1 MPTQPLLAYMDGP
14 DGIASTVGSRME
26 NNDAT
31 MPIKGANTIS
41 YKNLQD
47 KFLMQGEGCLPLDC
61 MFCDQTFK
69 HPEDLGKH
77 VLTQHRPTLCEP
89 AVLRV
94 EAEYLS
100 HLEKGQ
106 LKTDL
111 PSSDVSEKD
120 NQDFS
125 CVVCGQTFDEAFDVE
140 AHMRKHK
147 DSFTYWCNVCGRRF
161 KEPWFLKNHMRTHT
175 GKPGS
180 RSKTPQG
187 SESPITINEVV
198 QDQITEHI
206 TSPYKI
212 CMVCGFLFQNKE
224 SLIEHSKVH
233 TKDSVAG
240 DDGSQADR
248 GGKGKRSP
256 REEFLQFLNLK
267 PRLPPSSGKLEKP
280 VKWIAELDPFSTYQA
295 WQLATKGKI
304 AIGHG
309 QIKEPGQEGSTDNDD
324 SSSDKEELGEIWKAN
339 KVSQTESMG
348 KNKASKTGSC
358 AGISRYPCR
367 EVPSVEIDPKL
378 PQNKD
383 KPTHCSECGKAF
395 RTYHQLVLHSR
406 VHKRDRKNDAD
417 ANSVDGKPPRSSL
430 ADVVT
435 LDENT
440 AGGEGGSEDGSEDG
454 LIETLDKNEDEI
466 ERTKVKNLGASREC
480 SYCGKYFRSNYYL
493 NIHLRTHTGEKP
505 YKCEFCEY
513 AAAQKTSLRYHL
525 ERHHKDKHVEAA
537 ADVKSDN
544 KGLLHSQEVGFLPVP
559 SGASETKN
567 LKRLLE
573 DAKDAKG
580 GPPAK
585 LQKEM
590 LCSFQSTL
598 KNVTQDT
605 KKGTDCNASNESA
618 SVPCLEKLKLEK
630 TTIEPQASHYAVD
643 RMEKRN
649 CASPESVLYS
659 GALKGRTNTDLPSGI
674 AENAKCRLTV
684 QESPL
689 NLSTASFQVASVISL
704 SRGSLATS
712 TCPFC
717 TYRTLYPEVLIMHQ
731 RLMHKY
737 NPNTVNKNGIRNR
750 AAMKARRTGCPPY
763 LLGKDVLPLQ
773 LNPGKTKSPPLTQS
787 KSLHMEKA
795 KQCPSLQSKA
805 PILSGIKSSSLVPN
819 NLKSCKQQMSGV
831 QISSY
836 RQQNDMHHGP
846 SNAPT
851 QDRGKRLDAKARVL
865 ASQAGITSGNIN
877 GSLET
882 PLNEAAW
889 SSNRGIE
896 FLSNR
901 PAGNMN
907 LEFDGVPS
915 KRVRPNLLVQEQVDS
930 AFYRRGHDAGRLHI
944 AGRYASLLPQECTH
958 TKPAPS
964 FLPTKQGLMSSEID
978 AINPV
983 TILKPYET
991 YGPGPVYS
999 SCGSSGSQASSSSKE
1014 GKRPVSYQHL
1024 SNTML
1029 QKRNYENLIGSAHN
1043 RPNDKRT

>member
-1 MPTQPLLAYMDGP
+1 MQANKWETIQVALISNIKASIIHVGINKGNMPTQPLLAYMDGP

-77 VLTQHRPTLCEP
+77 VLMQHRPTLCEP

-198 QDQITEHI
+198 QDQITENI

-224 SLIEHSKVH
+224 SLIKHSKVH

-240 DDGSQADR
+240 DDGSQADG
-248 GGKGKRSP
+248 GGKEKRSP

-324 SSSDKEELGEIWKAN
+324 SSSDKEELGEIWN
-339 KVSQTESMG
+339 VSKVSQTESMG

-358 AGISRYPCR
+358 TGISRYPCR
-367 EVPSVEIDPKL
+367 EVPSVEIDPKF

-406 VHKRDRKNDAD
+406 VHKRDRKNDAE
-417 ANSVDGKPPRSSL
+417 ANSVDGKPPRATL
-430 ADVVT
+430 ADGVT
-435 LDENT
+435 LDEN
-440 AGGEGGSEDGSEDG
+440 APGEGGSEDGSEDG
-454 LIETLDKNEDEI
+454 LIETL
-466 ERTKVKNLGASREC
+466 
-480 SYCGKYFRSNYYL
+480 GK
-493 NIHLRTHTGEKP
+493 
-505 YKCEFCEY
+505 
-513 AAAQKTSLRYHL
+513 
-525 ERHHKDKHVEAA
+525 KH
-537 ADVKSDN
+537 
-544 KGLLHSQEVGFLPVP
+544 
-559 SGASETKN
+559 
-567 LKRLLE
+567 
-573 DAKDAKG
+573 
-580 GPPAK
+580 
-585 LQKEM
+585 
-590 LCSFQSTL
+590 
-598 KNVTQDT
+598 
-605 KKGTDCNASNESA
+605 
-618 SVPCLEKLKLEK
+618 
-630 TTIEPQASHYAVD
+630 
-643 RMEKRN
+643 
-649 CASPESVLYS
+649 
-659 GALKGRTNTDLPSGI
+659 
-674 AENAKCRLTV
+674 
-684 QESPL
+684 
-689 NLSTASFQVASVISL
+689 
-704 SRGSLATS
+704 
-712 TCPFC
+712 
-717 TYRTLYPEVLIMHQ
+717 
-731 RLMHKY
+731 
-737 NPNTVNKNGIRNR
+737 
-750 AAMKARRTGCPPY
+750 
-763 LLGKDVLPLQ
+763 
-773 LNPGKTKSPPLTQS
+773 
-787 KSLHMEKA
+787 
-795 KQCPSLQSKA
+795 
-805 PILSGIKSSSLVPN
+805 
-819 NLKSCKQQMSGV
+819 
-831 QISSY
+831 
-836 RQQNDMHHGP
+836 
-846 SNAPT
+846 
-851 QDRGKRLDAKARVL
+851 
-865 ASQAGITSGNIN
+865 
-877 GSLET
+877 
-882 PLNEAAW
+882 
-889 SSNRGIE
+889 
-896 FLSNR
+896 
-901 PAGNMN
+901 
-907 LEFDGVPS
+907 
-915 KRVRPNLLVQEQVDS
+915 
-930 AFYRRGHDAGRLHI
+930 
-944 AGRYASLLPQECTH
+944 
-958 TKPAPS
+958 
-964 FLPTKQGLMSSEID
+964 
-978 AINPV
+978 
-983 TILKPYET
+983 
-991 YGPGPVYS
+991 
-999 SCGSSGSQASSSSKE
+999 
-1014 GKRPVSYQHL
+1014 
-1024 SNTML
+1024 
-1029 QKRNYENLIGSAHN
+1029 
-1043 RPNDKRT
+1043 